1 MGVSGEIS
9 HLLFFSSTSVYQ
21 IPAVLGTGDTKI
33 KLGVVPEKIDN

>member
-9 HLLFFSSTSVYQ
+9 HLFFSSTSVYQ